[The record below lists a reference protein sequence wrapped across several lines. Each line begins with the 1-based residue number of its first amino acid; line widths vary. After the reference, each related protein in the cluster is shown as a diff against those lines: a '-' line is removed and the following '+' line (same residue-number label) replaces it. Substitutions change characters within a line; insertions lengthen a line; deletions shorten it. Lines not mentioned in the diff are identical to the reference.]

1 MSLALPSNLFFS
13 FWHLHFQKLNM
24 ERSQRKSV
32 DAVHLTETLE
42 MSACWAWVV
51 IMWWVHYVS
60 KISCRLM
67 LEERN
72 RSCRVRTKSIVGKLW
87 HLLTWKQSRFLYIL
101 GEMLN
106 QLSKCLR
113 CSGHRFEWIT
123 QSLLLSQAKA
133 ESRPHGKVQRCK
145 VWRICPRRK
154 GTLAL
159 RIVVNPAKHR
169 KG

>member
-1 MSLALPSNLFFS
+1 MSLALPSNLFIS

-42 MSACWAWVV
+42 MSTCWAWIV

-72 RSCRVRTKSIVGKLW
+72 RSCRVHTKSIVGHLW
-87 HLLTWKQSRFLYIL
+87 HLLTWKQRRFLYNV

-123 QSLLLSQAKA
+123 LKVVCYFYKRFSKSRKPASWKSAEMQSVKDLSSENRNAG
-133 ESRPHGKVQRCK
+133 S
-145 VWRICPRRK
+145 
-154 GTLAL
+154 
-159 RIVVNPAKHR
+159 
-169 KG
+169 